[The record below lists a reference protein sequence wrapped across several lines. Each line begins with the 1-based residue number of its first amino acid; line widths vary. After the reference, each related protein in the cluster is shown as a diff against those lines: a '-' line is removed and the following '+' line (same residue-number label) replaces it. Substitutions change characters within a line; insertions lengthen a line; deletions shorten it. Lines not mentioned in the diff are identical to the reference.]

1 MIARLTTT
9 LEKNQSSV
17 LHKVL
22 VDKELEFIYDSE
34 LTDKTYPE
42 SLSPRSKPRHK
53 DLESRHGDFP
63 RKFGKLYIERFRVHL
78 QWVNR

>member
-1 MIARLTTT
+1 MLLEWMIARLTTT

-42 SLSPRSKPRHK
+42 SLSPRSKPRH
-53 DLESRHGDFP
+53 GDFP